1 MEAIMDLTLLHYFHT
16 VAREGSFMAA
26 AEKLGYAQ
34 SNLSMRIKQLEE
46 IAGTELL
53 IRGRNGV
60 TLTERGQVLYSYADK
75 LLALSEEAESAVK
88 GEWYSTGRITIA
100 AMESAAVTFLPG
112 LLAKFHRKYLDTS
125 VKVITGTSD
134 AGVRAVLANNADMTV
149 AVGENSREDL
159 SFIPLRKEELVLV
172 TDRSDQENDLK
183 RLLARPLL
191 VFPSGCAY
199 RRVLE
204 RMLIDYGI
212 AAVHTMEFTSL
223 GAIQEYLRNC
233 QPRLLAIWGK
243 EDPSFIWQ
251 GAEAFRKDL
260 PNSRIVPVSSGHFA
274 LENCC
279 REIAEEI
286 IDYFAKKE

>member
-1 MEAIMDLTLLHYFHT
+1 MDLTLLNYFYT

-26 AEKLGYAQ
+26 AEKLDYAQ

-46 IAGTELL
+46 MAGAELL

-60 TLTERGQVLYSYADK
+60 TLTEKGQVLYSYADK

-88 GEWYSTGRITIA
+88 GEEYSTGRVTIT

-112 LLAKFHRKYLDTS
+112 LLAKFHKKYPDTS

-134 AGVRAVLANNADMTV
+134 AGVRAVLANDTDMAV
-149 AVGENSREDL
+149 AVGENSHEDL
-159 SFIPLRKEELVLV
+159 FSNPLRKEELVLV
-172 TDRSDQENDLK
+172 TDRSDQESDLK
-183 RLLARPLL
+183 KLLARPLL

-204 RMLIDYGI
+204 RMLADYGI

-223 GAIQEYLRNC
+223 GAILASVSAGLGISVFPATAINSFTAGDSLRMISLPEEYKTADIYLIFRRQSAGNRTLRN
-233 QPRLLAIWGK
+233 
-243 EDPSFIWQ
+243 FI
-251 GAEAFRKDL
+251 EMTT
-260 PNSRIVPVSSGHFA
+260 
-274 LENCC
+274 
-279 REIAEEI
+279 AEE
-286 IDYFAKKE
+286 

>member
-1 MEAIMDLTLLHYFHT
+1 MDLTLLNYFYT

-26 AEKLGYAQ
+26 AEKLDYAQ

-46 IAGTELL
+46 MAGAELL

-60 TLTERGQVLYSYADK
+60 TLTEKGQVLYSYADK

-88 GEWYSTGRITIA
+88 GEEYSTGRITIT

-112 LLAKFHRKYLDTS
+112 LLAKFHKKYPDTS

-134 AGVRAVLANNADMTV
+134 AGVRAVLANDTDMAV
-149 AVGENSREDL
+149 AVGENSHEDL
-159 SFIPLRKEELVLV
+159 FSNPLRKEELVLV
-172 TDRSDQENDLK
+172 TDRSDQESDLK
-183 RLLARPLL
+183 KLLARPLL

-204 RMLIDYGI
+204 RMLADYGI

-223 GAIQEYLRNC
+223 GAILASVSAGLGISVFPATAINSFTAGDSLRMISLPEEYKTADIYLIFRRQSVGNRTLRN
-233 QPRLLAIWGK
+233 
-243 EDPSFIWQ
+243 FIEMTT
-251 GAEAFRKDL
+251 AEK
-260 PNSRIVPVSSGHFA
+260 
-274 LENCC
+274 
-279 REIAEEI
+279 
-286 IDYFAKKE
+286 

>member
-100 AMESAAVTFLPG
+100 AMESAAVTFLSG
-112 LLAKFHRKYLDTS
+112 LLAKFHRKYPDTS

-134 AGVRAVLANNADMTV
+134 AGVRAVLANNADITV

-223 GAIQEYLRNC
+223 GAILASVSAGLGVSLFPASAINSFTAGNSLRMIPLPEEYKTADIYLIFRRQSAEN
-233 QPRLLAIWGK
+233 RTLK
-243 EDPSFIWQ
+243 NFI
-251 GAEAFRKDL
+251 EM
-260 PNSRIVPVSSGHFA
+260 IT
-274 LENCC
+274 
-279 REIAEEI
+279 AEE
-286 IDYFAKKE
+286 

>member
-1 MEAIMDLTLLHYFHT
+1 MDLTLLNYFYT

-26 AEKLGYAQ
+26 AEKLDYAQ

-46 IAGTELL
+46 MAGAELL

-60 TLTERGQVLYSYADK
+60 TLTEKGQVLYSYADK

-88 GEWYSTGRITIA
+88 GEEYSTGRITIT

-112 LLAKFHRKYLDTS
+112 LLAKFHKKYPDTS

-134 AGVRAVLANNADMTV
+134 AGVRAVLANDTDMAV
-149 AVGENSREDL
+149 AVGENSHEDL
-159 SFIPLRKEELVLV
+159 FSNPLRKEELVLV
-172 TDRSDQENDLK
+172 TDRSDQESDLK
-183 RLLARPLL
+183 KLLARPLL

-204 RMLIDYGI
+204 RMLADYGI

-223 GAIQEYLRNC
+223 GAILASVSAGLGISVFPATAINSFTAGDSLRMISLPEEYKTADIYLIFRRQSAGNRTLRN
-233 QPRLLAIWGK
+233 
-243 EDPSFIWQ
+243 FI
-251 GAEAFRKDL
+251 EMTT
-260 PNSRIVPVSSGHFA
+260 
-274 LENCC
+274 
-279 REIAEEI
+279 AEE
-286 IDYFAKKE
+286 

>member
-1 MEAIMDLTLLHYFHT
+1 MDLTLLNYFYT

-26 AEKLGYAQ
+26 AEKLDYAQ

-46 IAGTELL
+46 MAGAELL

-60 TLTERGQVLYSYADK
+60 TLTEKGQVLYSYADK

-88 GEWYSTGRITIA
+88 GEEYSTGRITIT

-112 LLAKFHRKYLDTS
+112 LLAKFHKKYPDTS

-134 AGVRAVLANNADMTV
+134 AGVRAVLANDTDMAV
-149 AVGENSREDL
+149 AVGENSHEDL
-159 SFIPLRKEELVLV
+159 FSNPLRKEELVLV
-172 TDRSDQENDLK
+172 TNRSDQESDLK
-183 RLLARPLL
+183 KLLARPLL

-204 RMLIDYGI
+204 RMLADYGI

-223 GAIQEYLRNC
+223 GAILASVSAGLGISVFPATAINSFTAGDSLRMISLPEEYKTADIYLIFRRQSVGNRTLRN
-233 QPRLLAIWGK
+233 
-243 EDPSFIWQ
+243 FI
-251 GAEAFRKDL
+251 EMTT
-260 PNSRIVPVSSGHFA
+260 
-274 LENCC
+274 
-279 REIAEEI
+279 AEE
-286 IDYFAKKE
+286 

>member
-88 GEWYSTGRITIA
+88 GEGYSTGRITIA

-112 LLAKFHRKYLDTS
+112 LLAKFHRKYPDTS

-149 AVGENSREDL
+149 AVGENSHEDL

-212 AAVHTMEFTSL
+212 AVVHTMEFTSL
-223 GAIQEYLRNC
+223 GAILASVSAGLGVSLFPASAINSFTAGNSLRMIPLPEEYKTADIYLIFRRQSAEN
-233 QPRLLAIWGK
+233 RTLK
-243 EDPSFIWQ
+243 NFI
-251 GAEAFRKDL
+251 EM
-260 PNSRIVPVSSGHFA
+260 IT
-274 LENCC
+274 
-279 REIAEEI
+279 AEE
-286 IDYFAKKE
+286 

>member
-1 MEAIMDLTLLHYFHT
+1 MDLTLLNYFYT

-26 AEKLGYAQ
+26 AEKLDYAQ

-46 IAGTELL
+46 MAGAELL

-60 TLTERGQVLYSYADK
+60 TLTEKGQVLYSYADK

-88 GEWYSTGRITIA
+88 GEEYSTGRITIT

-112 LLAKFHRKYLDTS
+112 LLAKFHKKYPDTS

-134 AGVRAVLANNADMTV
+134 AGVRAVLANDTDMAV
-149 AVGENSREDL
+149 AVGENSHEDL
-159 SFIPLRKEELVLV
+159 FSNPLRKEELVLV
-172 TDRSDQENDLK
+172 TDRSDQESDLK
-183 RLLARPLL
+183 KLLARPLL

-204 RMLIDYGI
+204 RMLADYGI

-223 GAIQEYLRNC
+223 GAILASVSAGLGISVFPATAINSFTAGDSLRMISLPEEYKTADIYLIFRRQSVGNRTLRN
-233 QPRLLAIWGK
+233 
-243 EDPSFIWQ
+243 FI
-251 GAEAFRKDL
+251 EMTT
-260 PNSRIVPVSSGHFA
+260 
-274 LENCC
+274 
-279 REIAEEI
+279 AEE
-286 IDYFAKKE
+286 

>member
-1 MEAIMDLTLLHYFHT
+1 MDLTLLNYFYT

-26 AEKLGYAQ
+26 AEKLDYAQ

-46 IAGTELL
+46 MAGAELL

-60 TLTERGQVLYSYADK
+60 TLTEKGQVLYSYADK

-88 GEWYSTGRITIA
+88 GEEYSTGRITIT

-112 LLAKFHRKYLDTS
+112 LLAKFHKKYPDTS

-134 AGVRAVLANNADMTV
+134 AGVRAVLANDTDMAV
-149 AVGENSREDL
+149 AVGENSHEDL
-159 SFIPLRKEELVLV
+159 FSNPLRKEELVLV
-172 TDRSDQENDLK
+172 TDRSDQESDLK
-183 RLLARPLL
+183 KLLARPLL

-204 RMLIDYGI
+204 RMLADYGI

-223 GAIQEYLRNC
+223 GAILASVSAGLGISVFPATAINSFTAGDSLRMISLPEEYKTADIYLIFRRQSAGNRTLRN
-233 QPRLLAIWGK
+233 
-243 EDPSFIWQ
+243 FI
-251 GAEAFRKDL
+251 ERTT
-260 PNSRIVPVSSGHFA
+260 
-274 LENCC
+274 
-279 REIAEEI
+279 AEE
-286 IDYFAKKE
+286 

>member
-1 MEAIMDLTLLHYFHT
+1 MDLTLLNYFYT

-26 AEKLGYAQ
+26 AEKLDYAQ

-46 IAGTELL
+46 MAGAELL

-60 TLTERGQVLYSYADK
+60 TLTEKGQVLYSYADK

-88 GEWYSTGRITIA
+88 GEEYSTGRITIT

-112 LLAKFHRKYLDTS
+112 LLAKFHQKYPDTS

-134 AGVRAVLANNADMTV
+134 AGVRAVLANDTDMAV
-149 AVGENSREDL
+149 AVGENSHEDL
-159 SFIPLRKEELVLV
+159 FSNPLRKEELVLV
-172 TDRSDQENDLK
+172 TDRSDQESDLK
-183 RLLARPLL
+183 KLLARPLL

-204 RMLIDYGI
+204 RMLADYGI

-223 GAIQEYLRNC
+223 GAILASVSAGLGISVFPATAINSFTAGDSLRMISLPEEYKTADIYLIFRRQSVGNRTLRN
-233 QPRLLAIWGK
+233 
-243 EDPSFIWQ
+243 FI
-251 GAEAFRKDL
+251 EMTT
-260 PNSRIVPVSSGHFA
+260 
-274 LENCC
+274 
-279 REIAEEI
+279 AEE
-286 IDYFAKKE
+286 

>member
-1 MEAIMDLTLLHYFHT
+1 MDLTLLNYFYT

-26 AEKLGYAQ
+26 AEKLDYAQ

-46 IAGTELL
+46 MAGAELL

-60 TLTERGQVLYSYADK
+60 TLTEKGQVLYSYADK

-88 GEWYSTGRITIA
+88 GEEYSTGRITIT

-112 LLAKFHRKYLDTS
+112 LLAKFHKKYPGTS

-134 AGVRAVLANNADMTV
+134 AGVRAVLANDTDMAV
-149 AVGENSREDL
+149 AVGENSHEDL
-159 SFIPLRKEELVLV
+159 FSNPLRKEELVLV
-172 TDRSDQENDLK
+172 TDRSDQESDLK
-183 RLLARPLL
+183 KLLARPLL

-204 RMLIDYGI
+204 RMLADYGI

-223 GAIQEYLRNC
+223 GAILASVSAGLGISVFPATAINSFTAGDSLRMISLPEEYKTADIYLIFRRQSVGNRTLRN
-233 QPRLLAIWGK
+233 
-243 EDPSFIWQ
+243 FI
-251 GAEAFRKDL
+251 EMTT
-260 PNSRIVPVSSGHFA
+260 
-274 LENCC
+274 
-279 REIAEEI
+279 AEE
-286 IDYFAKKE
+286 

>member
-1 MEAIMDLTLLHYFHT
+1 MDLTLLNYFYT

-26 AEKLGYAQ
+26 AEKLDYAQ

-46 IAGTELL
+46 MAGAELL

-60 TLTERGQVLYSYADK
+60 TLTEKGQVLYSYADK

-88 GEWYSTGRITIA
+88 GEEYSTGRVTIT

-112 LLAKFHRKYLDTS
+112 LLAKFHKKYPDTS

-134 AGVRAVLANNADMTV
+134 AGVRAVLANDTDMAV
-149 AVGENSREDL
+149 AVGENSHEDL
-159 SFIPLRKEELVLV
+159 FSNPLRKEELVLV
-172 TDRSDQENDLK
+172 TDRSDQESDLK
-183 RLLARPLL
+183 KLLARPLL

-204 RMLIDYGI
+204 RMLADYGI

-223 GAIQEYLRNC
+223 GAI
-233 QPRLLAIWGK
+233 LA
-243 EDPSFIWQ
+243 S
-251 GAEAFRKDL
+251 
-260 PNSRIVPVSSGHFA
+260 VSAG
-274 LENCC
+274 LG
-279 REIAEEI
+279 I
-286 IDYFAKKE
+286 

>member
-1 MEAIMDLTLLHYFHT
+1 MDLTLLHYFHT

-46 IAGTELL
+46 MAGAELL

-60 TLTERGQVLYSYADK
+60 TLTEKGQVLYSYADK

-88 GEWYSTGRITIA
+88 GEEYSTGRITIT

-112 LLAKFHRKYLDTS
+112 LLAKFHKKYPDTS

-134 AGVRAVLANNADMTV
+134 AGVRAVLANDTDMAV
-149 AVGENSREDL
+149 AVGENSHEDL
-159 SFIPLRKEELVLV
+159 FSNPLRKEELVLV
-172 TDRSDQENDLK
+172 TDRSDQESDLK
-183 RLLARPLL
+183 KLLARPLL

-204 RMLIDYGI
+204 RMLADYGI

-223 GAIQEYLRNC
+223 GAILASVSAGLGISVFPATAINSFTAGDSLRMISLPEEYKTADIYLIFRRQSVGNRTLRN
-233 QPRLLAIWGK
+233 
-243 EDPSFIWQ
+243 FI
-251 GAEAFRKDL
+251 EMTT
-260 PNSRIVPVSSGHFA
+260 
-274 LENCC
+274 
-279 REIAEEI
+279 AEE
-286 IDYFAKKE
+286 

>member
-1 MEAIMDLTLLHYFHT
+1 MDLTLLNYFYT

-26 AEKLGYAQ
+26 AEKLDYAQ

-46 IAGTELL
+46 MAGAELL

-60 TLTERGQVLYSYADK
+60 TLTEKGQVLYSYADK

-88 GEWYSTGRITIA
+88 GEEYSTGRITIT

-112 LLAKFHRKYLDTS
+112 LLAKFHKKYPDTS

-134 AGVRAVLANNADMTV
+134 AGVRAVLANDTDMAV
-149 AVGENSREDL
+149 AVGENSHEEL
-159 SFIPLRKEELVLV
+159 FSNPVRKEELVLV
-172 TDRSDQENDLK
+172 TDRSDQESDLK
-183 RLLARPLL
+183 KLLARPLL

-204 RMLIDYGI
+204 RMLADYGI

-223 GAIQEYLRNC
+223 GAILASVSAGLGISVFPATAINSFTAGDSLRMISLPEEYKTADIYLIFRRQSVGNRTLRN
-233 QPRLLAIWGK
+233 
-243 EDPSFIWQ
+243 FI
-251 GAEAFRKDL
+251 EMTT
-260 PNSRIVPVSSGHFA
+260 
-274 LENCC
+274 
-279 REIAEEI
+279 AEE
-286 IDYFAKKE
+286 

>member
-88 GEWYSTGRITIA
+88 GEGYSTGWITIA

-112 LLAKFHRKYLDTS
+112 LLAKFHRKYPDTS

-149 AVGENSREDL
+149 AVGENSHEDL

-172 TDRSDQENDLK
+172 MDRSDQENDLK

-212 AAVHTMEFTSL
+212 AVVHTMEFTSL
-223 GAIQEYLRNC
+223 GAILASVSAGLGVSLFPASAINSFTAGNSLRMIPLPEEYKTADIYLIFRRQSAEN
-233 QPRLLAIWGK
+233 RTLK
-243 EDPSFIWQ
+243 NFI
-251 GAEAFRKDL
+251 EM
-260 PNSRIVPVSSGHFA
+260 IT
-274 LENCC
+274 
-279 REIAEEI
+279 AEE
-286 IDYFAKKE
+286 

>member
-1 MEAIMDLTLLHYFHT
+1 MDLTLLNYFYT

-26 AEKLGYAQ
+26 AEKLDYAQ

-46 IAGTELL
+46 MAGAELL

-60 TLTERGQVLYSYADK
+60 TLTEKGQVLYSYADK

-88 GEWYSTGRITIA
+88 GEEYSTGRVTIT

-112 LLAKFHRKYLDTS
+112 LLAKFHKKYPDTS

-134 AGVRAVLANNADMTV
+134 AGVRAVLANDTDMAV
-149 AVGENSREDL
+149 AVGENSHEDL
-159 SFIPLRKEELVLV
+159 FSNPLRKEELVLV
-172 TDRSDQENDLK
+172 TDRSDQESDLK
-183 RLLARPLL
+183 KLLARPLL

-204 RMLIDYGI
+204 RMLTDYGI

-223 GAIQEYLRNC
+223 GAILASVSAGLGISVFPATAINSFTAGDSLRMISLPEEYKTADIYLIFRRQSVGNRTLRN
-233 QPRLLAIWGK
+233 
-243 EDPSFIWQ
+243 FI
-251 GAEAFRKDL
+251 EMTT
-260 PNSRIVPVSSGHFA
+260 
-274 LENCC
+274 
-279 REIAEEI
+279 AEE
-286 IDYFAKKE
+286 

>member
-1 MEAIMDLTLLHYFHT
+1 MDLTLLNYFYT

-26 AEKLGYAQ
+26 AEKLDYAQ

-46 IAGTELL
+46 MAGAELL

-60 TLTERGQVLYSYADK
+60 TLTEKGQVLYSYADK

-88 GEWYSTGRITIA
+88 GEEYSTGRITIT

-112 LLAKFHRKYLDTS
+112 LLAKFHKKYPDTS

-134 AGVRAVLANNADMTV
+134 AGVRAVLANDTDMAV
-149 AVGENSREDL
+149 AVGENSHEDL
-159 SFIPLRKEELVLV
+159 FSNPLRKEELVLV
-172 TDRSDQENDLK
+172 TDRSDQESDLK
-183 RLLARPLL
+183 KLLARPLL

-204 RMLIDYGI
+204 RMLADYGI

-223 GAIQEYLRNC
+223 GAILASVSAGLGISVFPATAINSFTAGDSLRMISIPEEYKTADIYLIFRRQSVGNRTLRN
-233 QPRLLAIWGK
+233 
-243 EDPSFIWQ
+243 FI
-251 GAEAFRKDL
+251 EMTT
-260 PNSRIVPVSSGHFA
+260 
-274 LENCC
+274 
-279 REIAEEI
+279 AEE
-286 IDYFAKKE
+286 

>member
-1 MEAIMDLTLLHYFHT
+1 MDLTLLHYFHT

-88 GEWYSTGRITIA
+88 GEGYSTGRITIA

-112 LLAKFHRKYLDTS
+112 LLAKFHRKYPDTS

-149 AVGENSREDL
+149 AVGENSHEDL

-172 TDRSDQENDLK
+172 TDRSDQENDLQ

-212 AAVHTMEFTSL
+212 AVVHTMEFTSL
-223 GAIQEYLRNC
+223 GAILASVSAGLGVSLFPASAINSFTAGNSLRMIPLPEEYKTADIYLIFRRQSAEN
-233 QPRLLAIWGK
+233 RTLK
-243 EDPSFIWQ
+243 NFI
-251 GAEAFRKDL
+251 EM
-260 PNSRIVPVSSGHFA
+260 IT
-274 LENCC
+274 
-279 REIAEEI
+279 AEE
-286 IDYFAKKE
+286 

>member
-1 MEAIMDLTLLHYFHT
+1 MDLTLLHYFRT

-88 GEWYSTGRITIA
+88 GEGYSTGRITIA

-112 LLAKFHRKYLDTS
+112 LLAKFHRKYPDTS

-149 AVGENSREDL
+149 AVGENSHEDL

-212 AAVHTMEFTSL
+212 AVVHTMEFTSL
-223 GAIQEYLRNC
+223 GAILASVSAGLGVSLFPASAINSFTAGNSLRMIPLPEEYKTADIYLIFRRQSAEN
-233 QPRLLAIWGK
+233 RTLK
-243 EDPSFIWQ
+243 NFI
-251 GAEAFRKDL
+251 EM
-260 PNSRIVPVSSGHFA
+260 IT
-274 LENCC
+274 
-279 REIAEEI
+279 AEE
-286 IDYFAKKE
+286 

>member
-1 MEAIMDLTLLHYFHT
+1 MDLTLLNYFYT

-26 AEKLGYAQ
+26 AEKLDYAQ

-46 IAGTELL
+46 MAGAELL

-60 TLTERGQVLYSYADK
+60 TLTEKGQVLYSYADK

-88 GEWYSTGRITIA
+88 GEEYSTGRITIT

-112 LLAKFHRKYLDTS
+112 LLAKFHKKYPDTS

-134 AGVRAVLANNADMTV
+134 AGVRAVLANDTDMAV
-149 AVGENSREDL
+149 AVGENSHEDL
-159 SFIPLRKEELVLV
+159 FSNPLRKEELVLV
-172 TDRSDQENDLK
+172 TDRSDQESDLK
-183 RLLARPLL
+183 KLLARPLL

-204 RMLIDYGI
+204 RMLTDYGI

-223 GAIQEYLRNC
+223 GAILASVSAGLGISVFPATAINSFTAGDSLRMISLPEEYKTADIYLIFRRQSVGNRTLRN
-233 QPRLLAIWGK
+233 
-243 EDPSFIWQ
+243 FI
-251 GAEAFRKDL
+251 EMTT
-260 PNSRIVPVSSGHFA
+260 
-274 LENCC
+274 
-279 REIAEEI
+279 AEE
-286 IDYFAKKE
+286 

>member
-1 MEAIMDLTLLHYFHT
+1 MDLTLLHYFHT

-88 GEWYSTGRITIA
+88 GEGYSTGRITIA

-112 LLAKFHRKYLDTS
+112 LLAKFHRKYPDTS

-149 AVGENSREDL
+149 AVGENSHEDL

-172 TDRSDQENDLK
+172 MDRSDQENDLK

-212 AAVHTMEFTSL
+212 AVVHTMEFTSL
-223 GAIQEYLRNC
+223 GAILASVSAGLGVSLFPASAINSFTAGNSLRMIPLPEEYKTADIYLIFRRQSAEN
-233 QPRLLAIWGK
+233 RTLK
-243 EDPSFIWQ
+243 NFI
-251 GAEAFRKDL
+251 EM
-260 PNSRIVPVSSGHFA
+260 IT
-274 LENCC
+274 
-279 REIAEEI
+279 AEE
-286 IDYFAKKE
+286 

>member
-1 MEAIMDLTLLHYFHT
+1 MEVIMDLTLLNYFYT

-26 AEKLGYAQ
+26 AEKLDYAQ

-88 GEWYSTGRITIA
+88 GEGYSTGRITIA

-112 LLAKFHRKYLDTS
+112 LLAMFHKKCPDTS

-134 AGVRAVLANNADMTV
+134 AGVRAVLANDTDMAV
-149 AVGENSREDL
+149 AVGVNSHESL
-159 SFIPLRKEELVLV
+159 FSVPLKKEELVLV

-183 RLLARPLL
+183 KLLARPLL

-204 RMLIDYGI
+204 RMLADYGI
-212 AAVHTMEFTSL
+212 TAVHTMEFTSL
-223 GAIQEYLRNC
+223 GAILASVSAGLGVSLFPASAINSFTAGNSLRMIPLPEEYKTADIYLIFRRQSAEN
-233 QPRLLAIWGK
+233 RTLK
-243 EDPSFIWQ
+243 NFI
-251 GAEAFRKDL
+251 EM
-260 PNSRIVPVSSGHFA
+260 IT
-274 LENCC
+274 
-279 REIAEEI
+279 AEE
-286 IDYFAKKE
+286 

>member
-1 MEAIMDLTLLHYFHT
+1 MDLTLLNYFYT

-26 AEKLGYAQ
+26 AEKLDYAQ

-46 IAGTELL
+46 MAGAELL

-60 TLTERGQVLYSYADK
+60 TLTEKGQVLYSYADK

-88 GEWYSTGRITIA
+88 GEKYSTGRITIT

-112 LLAKFHRKYLDTS
+112 LLAKFHKKYPDTS

-134 AGVRAVLANNADMTV
+134 AGVRAVLANDTDMAV
-149 AVGENSREDL
+149 AVGENSHEDL
-159 SFIPLRKEELVLV
+159 FSNPLRKEELVLV
-172 TDRSDQENDLK
+172 TDRSDQESDLK
-183 RLLARPLL
+183 KLLARPLL

-204 RMLIDYGI
+204 RMLADYGI

-223 GAIQEYLRNC
+223 GAILASVSAGLGISVFPATAINSFTAGDSLRMISLPEEYKTADIYLIFRRQSVGNRTLRN
-233 QPRLLAIWGK
+233 
-243 EDPSFIWQ
+243 FI
-251 GAEAFRKDL
+251 EMTT
-260 PNSRIVPVSSGHFA
+260 
-274 LENCC
+274 
-279 REIAEEI
+279 AEE
-286 IDYFAKKE
+286 

>member
-1 MEAIMDLTLLHYFHT
+1 MDLTLLHYFHT

-88 GEWYSTGRITIA
+88 GEGYSTGRITIA

-112 LLAKFHRKYLDTS
+112 LLAKFHRKYPDTS

-134 AGVRAVLANNADMTV
+134 AGVRAVLANNADITV

-223 GAIQEYLRNC
+223 GAILASVSAGLGVSLFPASAINSFTAGNSLRMIPLPEEYKTADIYLIFRRQSAEN
-233 QPRLLAIWGK
+233 RTLK
-243 EDPSFIWQ
+243 NFI
-251 GAEAFRKDL
+251 EM
-260 PNSRIVPVSSGHFA
+260 IT
-274 LENCC
+274 
-279 REIAEEI
+279 AEE
-286 IDYFAKKE
+286 

>member
-1 MEAIMDLTLLHYFHT
+1 MDLTLLHYFHT

-34 SNLSMRIKQLEE
+34 SNLSTRIRQLEE
-46 IAGTELL
+46 MAGTELL

-60 TLTERGQVLYSYADK
+60 TLTERGQVLYFYADK

-88 GEWYSTGRITIA
+88 GEGYSTGRITIA
-100 AMESAAVTFLPG
+100 AMESAAVTFLSG
-112 LLAKFHRKYLDTS
+112 LLAKFHRKYPDTS

-134 AGVRAVLANNADMTV
+134 AGVRAVLANNADITV
-149 AVGENSREDL
+149 AVGENSHEDL
-159 SFIPLRKEELVLV
+159 SSIPLRKEELVLV

-199 RRVLE
+199 RRALE
-204 RMLIDYGI
+204 RMITDYGI

-223 GAIQEYLRNC
+223 GAILASVSAGLGISVFPMSAINSFTAGDSLRMIPLPEEYKTADIYLVFRRQSAKNRTLRN
-233 QPRLLAIWGK
+233 
-243 EDPSFIWQ
+243 FI
-251 GAEAFRKDL
+251 
-260 PNSRIVPVSSGHFA
+260 
-274 LENCC
+274 
-279 REIAEEI
+279 EI
-286 IDYFAKKE
+286 ITTEE

>member
-1 MEAIMDLTLLHYFHT
+1 METIMDLTLLNYFYT

-26 AEKLGYAQ
+26 AEKLDYAQ

-46 IAGTELL
+46 MAGAELL

-60 TLTERGQVLYSYADK
+60 TLTEKGQVLYSYADK

-88 GEWYSTGRITIA
+88 GEEYSTGRITIT

-112 LLAKFHRKYLDTS
+112 LLAKFHKKYPDTS

-134 AGVRAVLANNADMTV
+134 AGVRAVLANDTDMAV
-149 AVGENSREDL
+149 AVGENSHEDL
-159 SFIPLRKEELVLV
+159 FSNPLRKEELVLV
-172 TDRSDQENDLK
+172 TDRSDQESDLK
-183 RLLARPLL
+183 KLLARPLL

-204 RMLIDYGI
+204 RMLADYGI

-223 GAIQEYLRNC
+223 GAILASVSAGLGISVFPATAINSFTAGDSLRMISLPEEYKTADIYLIFRRQSVGNRTLRN
-233 QPRLLAIWGK
+233 
-243 EDPSFIWQ
+243 FIEMTT
-251 GAEAFRKDL
+251 AEK
-260 PNSRIVPVSSGHFA
+260 
-274 LENCC
+274 
-279 REIAEEI
+279 
-286 IDYFAKKE
+286 

>member
-1 MEAIMDLTLLHYFHT
+1 MDLTLLHYFHT

-46 IAGTELL
+46 MAGAELL

-60 TLTERGQVLYSYADK
+60 TLTEKGQVLYSYADK

-88 GEWYSTGRITIA
+88 GEEYSTGRVTIT

-112 LLAKFHRKYLDTS
+112 LLAKFHKKYPDTS

-134 AGVRAVLANNADMTV
+134 AGVRAVLANDTDMAV
-149 AVGENSREDL
+149 AVGENSHEDL
-159 SFIPLRKEELVLV
+159 FSNPLRKEELVLV
-172 TDRSDQENDLK
+172 TDRSDQESDLK
-183 RLLARPLL
+183 KLLARPLL
-191 VFPSGCAY
+191 VFPFGCAY

-204 RMLIDYGI
+204 RMLADYGI

-223 GAIQEYLRNC
+223 GAILASVSAGLGISVFPATAINSFTAGDSLRMISLPEEYKTADIYLIFRRQSVGNRTLRN
-233 QPRLLAIWGK
+233 
-243 EDPSFIWQ
+243 FI
-251 GAEAFRKDL
+251 EMTT
-260 PNSRIVPVSSGHFA
+260 
-274 LENCC
+274 
-279 REIAEEI
+279 AEE
-286 IDYFAKKE
+286 

>member
-1 MEAIMDLTLLHYFHT
+1 METIMDLTLLNYFYT

-26 AEKLGYAQ
+26 AEKLDYAQ

-46 IAGTELL
+46 MAGAELL

-60 TLTERGQVLYSYADK
+60 TLTEKGQVLYSYADK

-88 GEWYSTGRITIA
+88 GEEYSTGRITIT

-112 LLAKFHRKYLDTS
+112 LLAKFHKKYPDTS

-134 AGVRAVLANNADMTV
+134 AGVRAVLANDTDMAV
-149 AVGENSREDL
+149 AVGENSHEDL
-159 SFIPLRKEELVLV
+159 FSNPLRKEELVLV
-172 TDRSDQENDLK
+172 TDRSDQESDLK
-183 RLLARPLL
+183 KLLARPLL

-204 RMLIDYGI
+204 RMLTDYGI

-223 GAIQEYLRNC
+223 GAILASVSAGLGISVFPATAINSFTAGDSLRMISLPEEYKTADIYLIFRRQSVGNRTLRN
-233 QPRLLAIWGK
+233 
-243 EDPSFIWQ
+243 FI
-251 GAEAFRKDL
+251 EMTT
-260 PNSRIVPVSSGHFA
+260 
-274 LENCC
+274 
-279 REIAEEI
+279 AEE
-286 IDYFAKKE
+286 

>member
-1 MEAIMDLTLLHYFHT
+1 MDLTLLNYFYT

-26 AEKLGYAQ
+26 AEKLDYAQ

-88 GEWYSTGRITIA
+88 GEGYSTGRITIA
-100 AMESAAVTFLPG
+100 TMESAAVTFLPR
-112 LLAKFHRKYLDTS
+112 LLAMFHKKCPGTS

-134 AGVRAVLANNADMTV
+134 AGVRAVLANDTDMAV
-149 AVGENSREDL
+149 AVGVNSHESL
-159 SFIPLRKEELVLV
+159 FFVPLKKEELVLV

-204 RMLIDYGI
+204 RMLADYGI
-212 AAVHTMEFTSL
+212 TAVHTMEFTSL
-223 GAIQEYLRNC
+223 GAILASVSAGLGVSLLPASAINSFTAGNSLRMIPLPEEYKTADIYLIFRRQSAEN
-233 QPRLLAIWGK
+233 RTLK
-243 EDPSFIWQ
+243 NFI
-251 GAEAFRKDL
+251 EM
-260 PNSRIVPVSSGHFA
+260 IT
-274 LENCC
+274 
-279 REIAEEI
+279 AEE
-286 IDYFAKKE
+286 

>member
-1 MEAIMDLTLLHYFHT
+1 MDLTLLNYFYT

-26 AEKLGYAQ
+26 AEKLDYAQ

-46 IAGTELL
+46 MAGAELL

-60 TLTERGQVLYSYADK
+60 TLTEKGQVLYSYADK

-88 GEWYSTGRITIA
+88 GEEYSTGRITIT

-112 LLAKFHRKYLDTS
+112 LLAKFHKKYPDTS

-134 AGVRAVLANNADMTV
+134 AGVRAVLANDTDMAV
-149 AVGENSREDL
+149 AVGENSHEDL
-159 SFIPLRKEELVLV
+159 FSNPLRKEELVLV
-172 TDRSDQENDLK
+172 TDRSDQESDLK
-183 RLLARPLL
+183 KLLARPLL

-204 RMLIDYGI
+204 RMLADYGI

-223 GAIQEYLRNC
+223 GAILASVSAGLGISVFPATALNSFTAGDSLRMISLPEEYKTADIYLIFRRQSAGNRTLRN
-233 QPRLLAIWGK
+233 
-243 EDPSFIWQ
+243 FI
-251 GAEAFRKDL
+251 EMTT
-260 PNSRIVPVSSGHFA
+260 
-274 LENCC
+274 
-279 REIAEEI
+279 AEE
-286 IDYFAKKE
+286 

>member
-1 MEAIMDLTLLHYFHT
+1 MDLTLLNYFYT

-26 AEKLGYAQ
+26 AEKLDYAQ

-46 IAGTELL
+46 MAGAELL

-60 TLTERGQVLYSYADK
+60 TLTEKGQVLYSYADK

-88 GEWYSTGRITIA
+88 GEEYSTGRITIT

-112 LLAKFHRKYLDTS
+112 LLAKFHKKYPDTS

-134 AGVRAVLANNADMTV
+134 AGVRAVLANDTDMAV
-149 AVGENSREDL
+149 AVGENSHEDL
-159 SFIPLRKEELVLV
+159 FSNPLRKEELVLV
-172 TDRSDQENDLK
+172 TDRSDQESDLK
-183 RLLARPLL
+183 KLLARPLL

-204 RMLIDYGI
+204 RMLADYGI

-223 GAIQEYLRNC
+223 GAILASVSAGLGISVFPATAIDSFTAGDSLRMISLPEEYKTADIYLIFRRQSAGNRTLRN
-233 QPRLLAIWGK
+233 
-243 EDPSFIWQ
+243 FI
-251 GAEAFRKDL
+251 EMTT
-260 PNSRIVPVSSGHFA
+260 
-274 LENCC
+274 
-279 REIAEEI
+279 AEE
-286 IDYFAKKE
+286 

>member
-1 MEAIMDLTLLHYFHT
+1 MDLTLLNYFYT

-26 AEKLGYAQ
+26 AEKLDYAQ

-46 IAGTELL
+46 MAGAELL

-60 TLTERGQVLYSYADK
+60 TLTEKGQVLYSYADK

-88 GEWYSTGRITIA
+88 GEEYSTGRITIT

-112 LLAKFHRKYLDTS
+112 LLAKFHKKYPGTS

-134 AGVRAVLANNADMTV
+134 AGVRAVLANDTDMAV
-149 AVGENSREDL
+149 AVGENSHEDL
-159 SFIPLRKEELVLV
+159 FSNPLRKEELVLV
-172 TDRSDQENDLK
+172 TDRSDQESDPK
-183 RLLARPLL
+183 KLLARPLL

-204 RMLIDYGI
+204 RMLADYGI

-223 GAIQEYLRNC
+223 GAILASVSAGLGISVFPATAINSFTAGDSLRMISLPEEYKTADIYLIFRRQSVGNRTLRN
-233 QPRLLAIWGK
+233 
-243 EDPSFIWQ
+243 FI
-251 GAEAFRKDL
+251 EMTT
-260 PNSRIVPVSSGHFA
+260 
-274 LENCC
+274 
-279 REIAEEI
+279 AEE
-286 IDYFAKKE
+286 

>member
-1 MEAIMDLTLLHYFHT
+1 MDLTLLNYFYT

-26 AEKLGYAQ
+26 AEKLDYAQ

-46 IAGTELL
+46 MAGAELL

-60 TLTERGQVLYSYADK
+60 TLTEKGQVLYSYADK

-88 GEWYSTGRITIA
+88 GEEYSTGRITIT

-112 LLAKFHRKYLDTS
+112 LLAKFHKKYPDTS

-134 AGVRAVLANNADMTV
+134 AGVRAVLANDTDMAV
-149 AVGENSREDL
+149 AVGENSHEDL
-159 SFIPLRKEELVLV
+159 FSNPLRKEELVLV
-172 TDRSDQENDLK
+172 TDRSDQESDLK
-183 RLLARPLL
+183 KILARPLL

-204 RMLIDYGI
+204 RMLADYGI

-223 GAIQEYLRNC
+223 GAILASVSAGLGISVFPATAINSFTAGDSLRMISLPEEYKTADIYLIFRRQSVGNRTLRN
-233 QPRLLAIWGK
+233 
-243 EDPSFIWQ
+243 FI
-251 GAEAFRKDL
+251 EMTT
-260 PNSRIVPVSSGHFA
+260 
-274 LENCC
+274 
-279 REIAEEI
+279 AEE
-286 IDYFAKKE
+286 

>member
-88 GEWYSTGRITIA
+88 GEGYSTGRITIA

-112 LLAKFHRKYLDTS
+112 LLAKFHRKYPDTS

-149 AVGENSREDL
+149 AVGENSHEDL

-212 AAVHTMEFTSL
+212 AVVHTMEFTSL
-223 GAIQEYLRNC
+223 GAILASVSAGLGVSLFPASAINSFTAGNSLRMIPLPEEYKT
-233 QPRLLAIWGK
+233 A
-243 EDPSFIWQ
+243 D
-251 GAEAFRKDL
+251 
-260 PNSRIVPVSSGHFA
+260 
-274 LENCC
+274 
-279 REIAEEI
+279 
-286 IDYFAKKE
+286 